1 MKRFACLLIAVSLL
15 TGFATSALA
24 DQAAR
29 EDMIDRIIDT
39 AQQVY
44 EKANGKLQRAQ
55 YASDIYVCKNYT
67 VYLFRQNRD
76 DFRMAEYPDLP
87 LVIPDNLPKDEC
99 TDYAYGVEW
108 KDIAAADGNPFE
120 VAASFRYD
128 ASISDDENRQYA
140 REFMMQVERGDYFQ
154 MSADYYY
161 GVGAHSLV
169 FIANY
174 DPENQSVRWTDS
186 NMKGEKKNGVRYGLV
201 QYDAE
206 KDIDW
211 FVDAFCHNKRGATL
225 YRLREDIV
233 YASDAGAGTDADAAG
248 E

>member
-1 MKRFACLLIAVSLL
+1 MKRLTAWLLALVTAL
-15 TGFATSALA
+15 TLA
-24 DQAAR
+24 PAAMADDAAR
-29 EDMIDRIIDT
+29 EQLIDGIIAT
-39 AQQVY
+39 AKQVFD
-44 EKANGKLQRAQ
+44 EAAGKLQRAQ
-55 YASDIYVCKNYT
+55 YAGDIYVCKNFT

-76 DFRMAEYPDLP
+76 GFRMAEFPDVP
-87 LVIPDNLPKDEC
+87 LVIPDNLPKEDC

-108 KDIAAADGNPFE
+108 LPVTAAEGNPFE

-128 ASISDDENRQYA
+128 PSLSKEENRQIA

-161 GVGAHSLV
+161 GKGAHSLV

-174 DPENQSVRWTDS
+174 DPGTQTVRWTDS
-186 NMKGEKKNGVRYGLV
+186 NMKGQKKNGERYALV

-211 FVDAFCHNKRGATL
+211 FVDAFCHKTRGATL
-225 YRLREDIV
+225 YRLREDIIP
-233 YASDAGAGTDADAAG
+233 AN
-248 E
+248 

>member
-29 EDMIDRIIDT
+29 EDLIDRIIAT

-76 DFRMAEYPDLP
+76 DFRMAEYPDVP

-128 ASISDDENRQYA
+128 SSVSDDENREYA

-174 DPENQSVRWTDS
+174 DPENQTVRWTDS

-211 FVDAFCHNKRGATL
+211 FVDAFCHSKRGATL

-233 YASDAGAGTDADAAG
+233 YASSANAAG